1 MPDCNCTFII
11 DDIGSLIEW
20 MTATGITNQLNAFG
34 KGVDCKSLIQR
45 NTVSSKILYRCK
57 WPPETMM
64 LLLKFIDAS
73 ASMK

>member
-1 MPDCNCTFII
+1 MQDYNCAFII
-11 DDIGSLIEW
+11 EDIGSSIEW
-20 MTATGITNQLNAFG
+20 MTATAIKNQLNTFE